1 MTRWA
6 ALLRGVNLNGRKL
19 PSADLKAIV
28 ETLGYGD
35 VRTLLASGNVLFTT
49 DAAEGE
55 IVDRLE
61 AAIEAYGLKTDV
73 LLRDR
78 AEIEAAI
85 AANPFI
91 EEAAD
96 HPSHLLVIF
105 HREPVPPSALE
116 RIVDHHHGPERMQ
129 AVGRELYIDY
139 LGSETMRESKLD
151 QAMRKARF
159 PTVATGR
166 NWNTVGKLLALL

>member
-1 MTRWA
+1 MRRWA

-28 ETLGYGD
+28 ESLGYGD
-35 VRTLLASGNVLFTT
+35 VRTLLASGNVLFAT
-49 DAAEGE
+49 DEPE
-55 IVDRLE
+55 DVIVARLE
-61 AAIEAYGLKTDV
+61 AAFAAYGLTTDV

-78 AEIEAAI
+78 AGIQAAI
-85 AANPFI
+85 DANPFV

-96 HPSHLLVIF
+96 HPSHLLVVF
-105 HREPVPPSALE
+105 HREPFPPSALE
-116 RIVDHHHGPERMQ
+116 RIPDHHRGPERLQ
-129 AVGRELYIDY
+129 AIGRELYIDF

-159 PTVATGR
+159 PAIATAR